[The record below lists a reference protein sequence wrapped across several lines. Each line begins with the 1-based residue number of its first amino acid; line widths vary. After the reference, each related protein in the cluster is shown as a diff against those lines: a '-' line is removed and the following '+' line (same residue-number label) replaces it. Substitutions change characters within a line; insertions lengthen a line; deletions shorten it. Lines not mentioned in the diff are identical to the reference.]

1 MTAMEGANPGEQM
14 PVHKKN
20 SKQMVS
26 RDDLMKAIQKMQLPD
41 HKDYSQ
47 QVYPPTQVWGSNG

>member
-1 MTAMEGANPGEQM
+1 MEGANPGEQM